1 MKKIFVIFLILS
13 FINIYG
19 VESDG
24 EFRVIL
30 SPNTKN
36 PQTKFLDI
44 NTSSKEEMLA
54 KGISLSYVN
63 KIIEYREITGGFSSL
78 KEMVRI
84 SGIGDKTQEKLAK
97 YFSKP
102 SEFKRKELYINDADD
117 TTLKYFGFTKNEIKN
132 IENYRLKNSK
142 IRSNLELKNI
152 LSATKY
158 DKYKDIIKYE
168 KID

>member
-1 MKKIFVIFLILS
+1 MKKIFVIILMLS
-13 FINIYG
+13 FINVYAA
-19 VESDG
+19 EKED

-36 PQTKFLDI
+36 PQTKYLDI

-54 KGISLSYVN
+54 KGISLNYVN
-63 KIIEYREITGGFSSL
+63 KIIEYREITGGFSNL

-97 YFSKP
+97 NFSKP
-102 SEFKRKELYINDADD
+102 SEFKRKELYINNADD
-117 TTLKYFGFTKNEIKN
+117 KILKYFGFTKKEIKN
-132 IENYRLKNSK
+132 IEDYRAKNSK
-142 IRSNLELKNI
+142 ISNNLELKKI